1 MSEPGKNLPVPQ
13 APEAKA
19 EDAKAKDAKAKRAA
33 RRAKAEASKTEKA
46 KAKQAQPARKPVG
59 FARLLGW
66 FAVGVALAAAA
77 AIAALLWS
85 AWSEPAYVVS
95 PRLSVLASDFGGY
108 ALGALAFCSALVVAM
123 LFRGAASWAGFA
135 LLTIVAA
142 ILIGGQALML
152 SMGITACEREQML
165 EAASSDRRLVVIAL
179 KGACGGADESYRVK
193 VRELGPLVPR
203 EVTIFESFAKPV
215 PAEIA
220 FANGGAITIV
230 AKPEDDGAP
239 GARYPVTLDRRSMKP
254 DKVWKLSE
262 GRAAGGT

>member
-19 EDAKAKDAKAKRAA
+19 KDAKAKKDAKAERAA
-33 RRAKAEASKTEKA
+33 RRAKASKAEKAKKTEKA
-46 KAKQAQPARKPVG
+46 ARQPVG
-59 FARLLGW
+59 FARLFGW
-66 FAVGVALAAAA
+66 FIVGIAVTVAA
-77 AIAALLWS
+77 AIAALLWG

-95 PRLSVLASDFGGY
+95 PQLNALASDFGGY
-108 ALGALAFCSALVVAM
+108 ALGALVFCLALVVAM
-123 LFRGAASWAGFA
+123 LFRGAAGWLGFA
-135 LLTIVAA
+135 LLTVVAA

-152 SMGITACEREQML
+152 SMGITSCERERVL
-165 EAASSDRRLVVIAL
+165 EAASPDRRLVVIAL
-179 KGACGGADESYRVK
+179 KGACRGAEEMSYRVK

-220 FANGGAITIV
+220 FANGAITIV

-239 GARYPVTLDRRSMKP
+239 PAHYPVTLDRRSMKP
-254 DKVWKLSE
+254 GKVWRLSE
-262 GRAAGGT
+262 GRAADGS